1 MNVQCAHRCVR
12 RHDGVRVAF
21 GRSVAAAA
29 AAAAAAATAAA
40 AAAAAAGAEP
50 AAKRARAGRKA
61 AGKPDDAAGA
71 DTGTE
76 AGGTD
81 PAQVQTQA
89 AAPSK
94 SAAAQSQ
101 KRAETWNLR
110 FQELKAF
117 HEGNGHYHIPK
128 TEPLSQ
134 WSRDQRTQY
143 SKWQKGQPTSLSD
156 ERRAALD
163 SIGFPWRLWTKKS
176 WDERIEQLRAFK
188 DEHGHVNVPIRRNE
202 KQSLAT
208 WVDEQRKLYRQK
220 HQKGA
225 KVPLTAERE
234 KQLEDLGFQW
244 YRYGPTS
251 WQARFEELKEYKA
264 EHGGTFV
271 VPERGR
277 VLSWRPG
284 VLASWRT
291 CMCE

>member
-1 MNVQCAHRCVR
+1 M
-12 RHDGVRVAF
+12 
-21 GRSVAAAA
+21 
-29 AAAAAAATAAA
+29 
-40 AAAAAAGAEP
+40 
-50 AAKRARAGRKA
+50 
-61 AGKPDDAAGA
+61 
-71 DTGTE
+71 
-76 AGGTD
+76 
-81 PAQVQTQA
+81 
-89 AAPSK
+89 
-94 SAAAQSQ
+94 
-101 KRAETWNLR
+101 
-110 FQELKAF
+110 
-117 HEGNGHYHIPK
+117 
-128 TEPLSQ
+128 
-134 WSRDQRTQY
+134 
-143 SKWQKGQPTSLSD
+143 
-156 ERRAALD
+156 
-163 SIGFPWRLWTKKS
+163 
-176 WDERIEQLRAFK
+176 
-188 DEHGHVNVPIRRNE
+188 NVPIRRNE